1 MPTISG
7 DGGGGSSPPLFL
19 TIAPLSHGANLRS
32 EEAPFLALFPPH
44 STGSSAVECG
54 VPLFS
59 WSSSLFLRPCPQATP
74 LPPPPA
80 ACNGHFS
87 APDFFSRNAPPRA
100 CECVV
105 AGYGGGGGGPRPGL
119 PFPRLGFCPGQ
130 KGKRRRR
137 RRRGCP
143 TFTSRSNAAPPPSLR
158 RPGRRPHSCPPPSP
172 PFSPPMDWNGCL
184 FGHRRRRPLFLVFQ
198 AVHVRERLSSLF
210 LRQSTKSRSPQQ
222 RLPECRGRLLLVPL
236 KSPLQHSWVCSC

>member
-1 MPTISG
+1 M
-7 DGGGGSSPPLFL
+7 
-19 TIAPLSHGANLRS
+19 
-32 EEAPFLALFPPH
+32 
-44 STGSSAVECG
+44 
-54 VPLFS
+54 PLFS

-105 AGYGGGGGGPRPGL
+105 WWPVMEVEEVARALACPSLALAFAPAKRERGGGGGGGD
-119 PFPRLGFCPGQ
+119 
-130 KGKRRRR
+130 
-137 RRRGCP
+137 
-143 TFTSRSNAAPPPSLR
+143 APPSHQEATPLLPPSLR

-184 FGHRRRRPLFLVFQ
+184 FGHRRRRRRPLFLVFQ